1 MTVLVTGAGGFVATH
16 LIDELCRLGLGPVIA
31 ADVSAPPQELLAAWG
46 DRVRP
51 VTLDVTNLADV
62 KRVVAETRPDLVV
75 HGAAITPDL
84 DEERQSPGQI
94 CAVNFGGSANVIEAC
109 QHRPN
114 IRRVILFSSSGVYNG
129 LQPYP
134 PRLTEDG
141 ELPAIP
147 SSLYAVTKIA
157 CEGLAARAHAT
168 SGLSVAAIRVAA
180 VYGHHERATHSR
192 RFPRTSLIHRL
203 SCALQ
208 ANEELQAGGE
218 DVGRDWLHGDDAA
231 RAIAGLLTAPVLN
244 HLVYNVGS
252 GRLSGWHDILN
263 AFRAEGLR
271 TSQTIAP
278 SPFIMVQGD
287 GRPPLDI
294 ARLAADTG
302 FAPRIDIVSGIRDL
316 VSRQRKVRQS

>member
-1 MTVLVTGAGGFVATH
+1 MTVLVTGAGGFVAAH

-31 ADVSAPPQELLAAWG
+31 ADVSAPPRDQLAAWG

-94 CAVNFGGSANVIEAC
+94 CAVNFGGSANLIEAC
-109 QHRPN
+109 QQSPDV
-114 IRRVILFSSSGVYNG
+114 RRVILFSSSGVYNG
-129 LQPYP
+129 LEPYP
-134 PRLTEDG
+134 PTLKEDG
-141 ELPAIP
+141 ELPALP

-157 CEGLAARAHAT
+157 CEGLAARARAT
-168 SGLSVAAIRVAA
+168 TGLSVAAIRVAA

-203 SCALQ
+203 ASALQ
-208 ANEELQAGGE
+208 NNEELQAGGE

-231 RAIAGLLTAPVLN
+231 RAIVALLTAPVLN

-252 GRLSGWHDILN
+252 GRLSGWHDILETFS
-263 AFRAEGLR
+263 AAGLR
-271 TSQTIAP
+271 TRQATTS
-278 SPFIMVQGD
+278 SPFVMVQGD

-294 ARLAADTG
+294 QRLAADTG
-302 FAPRIDIVSGIRDL
+302 FAPRIDIISGIRDL
-316 VSRQRKVRQS
+316 VSRQRRGERS